1 MAQHIKN
8 DLSIVISGQAGQ
20 GIQSIE
26 YLLTHILKL
35 QGYHVFAVKEYMS
48 RVRGGTNSTEV
59 RISSEDRRAFV
70 DRIDL
75 FLPLDKSSIPHC
87 ADRLSKETIIIGEK
101 KRLETGLPLLDVPL
115 MEIAHDVGNRVF
127 ANTVAA
133 GVVLGMMQSDHSVAV
148 EYIRSFFARK
158 GEEIVTKNIDA
169 LERGFKI
176 GEHLAFS
183 QEITFEITKDEAV
196 KDDIFLTGVEA
207 VGFGALAGGCN
218 FCSSYPMSPST
229 GLLTFLAQ
237 HGKECGVLAE
247 QATDEIG
254 AINMN
259 LGAWYAGARGII
271 TTSGGGFALMTEAIS
286 LAGITEMPCVLHLAQ
301 RPGPATGLPTRTGQE
316 DLNLVRYAGHGEFP
330 RAIFAPGS
338 LMQAY
343 EIAAHAMDLADTYQ
357 VPVMILTDQ
366 YFVDLL
372 STIEPTDLTEPQQHD
387 HIIET
392 KSDYQRYA
400 LTDNGISPRGVPGY
414 GKGLVCVDS
423 DEHDESGHITEDYDM
438 RDAMTQKRLY
448 KKAKALAEVSLAPE
462 VTGPKDYTQLVVV
475 WGSNYHVAKEALE
488 RSGKKKLAVV
498 HFSQLYPLHKSVK
511 KILAQ
516 GKKLIVCENNETGQ
530 FANLL
535 EAEIKC
541 KITGR
546 INRSNGKPFSVE
558 FLTSQFKK
566 I

>member
-1 MAQHIKN
+1 MAHHIKD

-59 RISSEDRRAFV
+59 RISSNDRRAFV

-87 ADRLSKETIIIGEK
+87 ADRLSKETIIIGEQ
-101 KRLETGLPLLDVPL
+101 KRLETDYKLLDVPL
-115 MEIAHDVGNRVF
+115 LEIAHDVGNRIF

-133 GVVLGMMQSDHSVAV
+133 GVVLGMMQSDRAIA
-148 EYIRSFFARK
+148 EDYIRSFFSRK
-158 GEEIVTKNIDA
+158 GDEIVAKNIDA
-169 LERGFKI
+169 LMRGFKI
-176 GEHLAFS
+176 GEHLAFTH
-183 QEITFEITKDEAV
+183 EITFTIEKDEAV
-196 KDDIFLTGVEA
+196 KEAVFLTGIEA
-207 VGFGALAGGCN
+207 VGFGALVGGCN

-271 TTSGGGFALMTEAIS
+271 TTSGGGFALMTEAVS
-286 LAGITEMPCVLHLAQ
+286 LAGITEIPLVLHLAQ

-330 RAIFAPGS
+330 RIIFAPGS

-343 EIAAHAMDLADTYQ
+343 KITAHAMDLADEYQ
-357 VPVMILTDQ
+357 VPVIILTDQ

-372 STIEPTDLTEPQQHD
+372 STIESTDLKESKDKNHV
-387 HIIET
+387 IET
-392 KSDYQRYA
+392 KSDYQRYE
-400 LTDNGISPRGVPGY
+400 LTDNGISPRGIPGY
-414 GKGLVCVDS
+414 GKGFVCVDS
-423 DEHDESGHITEDYDM
+423 DEHDESGHITEDHDM

-448 KKAKALAEVSLAPE
+448 KKAAALAKVAFAPE
-462 VTGPKDYTQLVVV
+462 VIGPKDYTQLVVV

-488 RSGKKKLAVV
+488 RSGKKKLAVA
-498 HFSQLYPLHKSVK
+498 HFSQLYPLHNSTK

-535 EAEIKC
+535 EVETKC
-541 KITGR
+541 TITGR

-558 FLTSQFKK
+558 YLTSQFKK

>member
-1 MAQHIKN
+1 MAHHIKD

-59 RISSEDRRAFV
+59 RISSNDRRAFV

-87 ADRLSKETIIIGEK
+87 ADRLSKETIIIGEQ
-101 KRLETGLPLLDVPL
+101 KRLETDYKLLDVPL
-115 MEIAHDVGNRVF
+115 LEIAHDVGNRIF

-133 GVVLGMMQSDHSVAV
+133 GVVLGMMQSDRAIA
-148 EYIRSFFARK
+148 EDYIRSFFSRK
-158 GEEIVTKNIDA
+158 GDEIVAKNIDA
-169 LERGFKI
+169 LMRGFKI
-176 GEHLAFS
+176 GEHLAFTH
-183 QEITFEITKDEAV
+183 EITFTIEKDEAV
-196 KDDIFLTGVEA
+196 KEAVFLTGIEA
-207 VGFGALAGGCN
+207 VGFGALVGGCN

-271 TTSGGGFALMTEAIS
+271 TTSGGGFALMTEAVS
-286 LAGITEMPCVLHLAQ
+286 LAGITEIPLVLHLAQ

-330 RAIFAPGS
+330 RIIFAPGS

-343 EIAAHAMDLADTYQ
+343 KITAHAMDLADEYQ
-357 VPVMILTDQ
+357 VPVIILTDQ

-372 STIEPTDLTEPQQHD
+372 STIESTDLKESKDKNHV
-387 HIIET
+387 IET
-392 KSDYQRYA
+392 KSDYQRYE
-400 LTDNGISPRGVPGY
+400 LTDNGISPRGIPGY
-414 GKGLVCVDS
+414 GKGFVCVDS
-423 DEHDESGHITEDYDM
+423 DEHDESGHITEDHDM

-448 KKAKALAEVSLAPE
+448 KKAVALAKVAFAPE
-462 VTGPKDYTQLVVV
+462 VIGPKDYTQLVVV

-488 RSGKKKLAVV
+488 RSGKKKLAVA
-498 HFSQLYPLHKSVK
+498 HFSQLYPLHNSTK

-535 EAEIKC
+535 EVETKC
-541 KITGR
+541 TITGR

-558 FLTSQFKK
+558 YLTSQFKK

>member
-1 MAQHIKN
+1 MAHHIKD

-59 RISSEDRRAFV
+59 RISSNDRRAFV

-87 ADRLSKETIIIGEK
+87 ADRLSKETIIIGEQ
-101 KRLETGLPLLDVPL
+101 KRLETDYKLLDVPL
-115 MEIAHDVGNRVF
+115 LEIAHDVGNRIF

-133 GVVLGMMQSDHSVAV
+133 GVVLGMMQSDRAIA
-148 EYIRSFFARK
+148 EDYIRSFFSRK
-158 GEEIVTKNIDA
+158 GDEIVAKNIDA
-169 LERGFKI
+169 LMRGFKI
-176 GEHLAFS
+176 GEHLAFTH
-183 QEITFEITKDEAV
+183 EITFTIEKDEAV
-196 KDDIFLTGVEA
+196 KEAVFLTGIEA

-271 TTSGGGFALMTEAIS
+271 TTSGGGFALMTEAVS
-286 LAGITEMPCVLHLAQ
+286 LAGITEIPLVLHLAQ

-330 RAIFAPGS
+330 RIIFAPGS

-343 EIAAHAMDLADTYQ
+343 KITAHAMDLADEYQ
-357 VPVMILTDQ
+357 VPVIILTDQ

-372 STIEPTDLTEPQQHD
+372 STIESTDLKESKDKNHV
-387 HIIET
+387 IET
-392 KSDYQRYA
+392 KSDYQRYE
-400 LTDNGISPRGVPGY
+400 LTDNGISPRGIPGY
-414 GKGLVCVDS
+414 GKGFVCVDS
-423 DEHDESGHITEDYDM
+423 DEHDESGHITEDHDM

-448 KKAKALAEVSLAPE
+448 KKAAALAKVAFAPE
-462 VTGPKDYTQLVVV
+462 VIGPKDYTQLVVV

-488 RSGKKKLAVV
+488 RSGKKKLAVA
-498 HFSQLYPLHKSVK
+498 HFSQLYPLHNSTK

-535 EAEIKC
+535 EVETKC
-541 KITGR
+541 TITGR

-558 FLTSQFKK
+558 YLTSQFKK

>member
-1 MAQHIKN
+1 MAHHIKD

-59 RISSEDRRAFV
+59 RISSNDRRAFV

-87 ADRLSKETIIIGEK
+87 ADRLSKETIIIGEQ
-101 KRLETGLPLLDVPL
+101 KRLETDYKLLDVPL
-115 MEIAHDVGNRVF
+115 LEIAHDVGNRIF

-133 GVVLGMMQSDHSVAV
+133 GVVLGMMQSDRAIA
-148 EYIRSFFARK
+148 EDYIRSFFSRK
-158 GEEIVTKNIDA
+158 GDEIVAKNIDA
-169 LERGFKI
+169 LMRGFKI
-176 GEHLAFS
+176 GEHLAFTH
-183 QEITFEITKDEAV
+183 EITFTIEKDEAV
-196 KDDIFLTGVEA
+196 KEAVFLTGIEA

-271 TTSGGGFALMTEAIS
+271 TTSGGGFALMTEAVS
-286 LAGITEMPCVLHLAQ
+286 LAGITEIPLVLHLAQ

-330 RAIFAPGS
+330 RIIFAPGS

-343 EIAAHAMDLADTYQ
+343 KITAHAMDLADEYQ
-357 VPVMILTDQ
+357 VPVIILTDQ

-372 STIEPTDLTEPQQHD
+372 STIESTDLKESKDKNHV
-387 HIIET
+387 IET
-392 KSDYQRYA
+392 KSDYQRYE
-400 LTDNGISPRGVPGY
+400 LTDNGISPRGIPGY
-414 GKGLVCVDS
+414 GKGFVCVDS
-423 DEHDESGHITEDYDM
+423 DEHDESGHITEDHDM

-448 KKAKALAEVSLAPE
+448 KKAVALAKVAFAPE
-462 VTGPKDYTQLVVV
+462 VIGPKDYTQLVVV

-488 RSGKKKLAVV
+488 RSGKKKLAVA
-498 HFSQLYPLHKSVK
+498 HFSQLYPLHNSTK

-535 EAEIKC
+535 EVETKC
-541 KITGR
+541 TITGR

-558 FLTSQFKK
+558 YLTSQFKK